1 MGQPADF
8 RKRAKPWSLRA
19 SSSTCRHHLGCEI
32 ALSLTC
38 AMEGHHRSRITRAK
52 FSFVRSSDPMLLA
65 PLRAWT
71 AHIMQL
77 RPVGIENCARQGP
90 QEPDL
95 VHEGSIGRDH
105 LRGCRGYDPVLDRLA
120 NLLEGAGLDL
130 AHAFAR
136 HAEFVSQLIELA
148 PL

>member
-1 MGQPADF
+1 MAAPGDF
-8 RKRAKPWSLRA
+8 QQRAKPWSLRA
-19 SSSTCRHHLGCEI
+19 NSSTCRHHLGCEI

-38 AMEGHHRSRITRAK
+38 AMEGHHRSRVTRAK

-90 QEPDL
+90 QE
-95 VHEGSIGRDH
+95 HDH
-105 LRGCRGYDPVLDRLA
+105 RGAEARCRC
-120 NLLEGAGLDL
+120 AGLRHE
-130 AHAFAR
+130 ATCSSEWGAARVAFGTQR
-136 HAEFVSQLIELA
+136 RAE
-148 PL
+148 PR